1 VTQQAEKTSSA
12 FPALEDV
19 ASGAS
24 PRVAIAFGGGG
35 ARGLAHIHVIETL
48 DELGIRPVAISGSSI
63 GAIMGAG
70 MAAGMTGEAIREHAL
85 MTVGNKT
92 AVVSRLWGLRPQT
105 VRDAV
110 ANGVRIGQFNLERI
124 LKAFLPADLP
134 DRFED
139 LPIPMT
145 VTATDYYGQQ
155 EVLVSE
161 GQLFPALAASSA
173 IPAVFMP
180 VRLHGRVMIDG
191 GISNP
196 VPYECLMD
204 RADIVIGID
213 VVGAPEGDG
222 THIPNR
228 MESIFGSGQLMMQT
242 AITLKLRIQ
251 PPHIFL
257 RPAVGRT
264 GVMDFLKAREVLAM
278 SQGVKDELKYALD
291 GAIEAHAR
299 AERL

>member
-1 VTQQAEKTSSA
+1 MQQAEKTSTES
-12 FPALEDV
+12 PAAQDTPHGSL
-19 ASGAS
+19 
-24 PRVAIAFGGGG
+24 PRIAVAFGGGG
-35 ARGLAHIHVIETL
+35 ARGLSHIHVIETL

-70 MAAGMTGEAIREHAL
+70 MAAGMTGAAIREHAL
-85 MTVGNKT
+85 MTVGNKG

-124 LKAFLPADLP
+124 LKAFLPAELP
-134 DRFED
+134 ERFED
-139 LPIPMT
+139 LLIPMT
-145 VTATDYYGQQ
+145 VTATDYYAQA
-155 EVLVSE
+155 EVLVKE
-161 GQLFPALAASSA
+161 GALFPALAASSA

-204 RADIVIGID
+204 LADIVIGID

-242 AITLKLRIQ
+242 AISLKLKLQ
-251 PPHIFL
+251 APHIFL
-257 RPAVGRT
+257 RPVVGRT
-264 GVMDFLKAREVLAM
+264 GVMDFLKARDVLTM
-278 SQGVKDELKYALD
+278 SAGVKDELKYALD
-291 GAIEAHAR
+291 REIEA
-299 AERL
+299 RLKA

>member
-1 VTQQAEKTSSA
+1 MPT
-12 FPALEDV
+12 V
-19 ASGAS
+19 A
-24 PRVAIAFGGGG
+24 VAFGGGG
-35 ARGLAHIHVIETL
+35 ARGLAHIHVIEAL

-70 MAAGMTGEAIREHAL
+70 MAAGMSGEAIREHAL

-92 AVVSRLWGLRPQT
+92 AVVSRIWGMRPQT

-110 ANGVRIGQFNLERI
+110 AKGIRIGQFNLERI

-134 DRFED
+134 DRFAD
-139 LPIPMT
+139 LLVPMQVIT
-145 VTATDYYGQQ
+145 TDYYGQN
-155 EVLVSE
+155 EVIITE
-161 GQLFPALAASSA
+161 GQLFPALAASSS

-180 VRLHGRVMIDG
+180 VRMNDRVMIDG

-204 RADIVIGID
+204 IADIVIGID

-242 AITLKLRIQ
+242 AITLKLKIQ

-264 GVMDFLKAREVLAM
+264 GVMDFLKARDVLAM
-278 SQGVKDELKYALD
+278 SAGVKDDLKRELD
-291 GAIEAHAR
+291 RQFEA
-299 AERL
+299 RLKV

>member
-1 VTQQAEKTSSA
+1 MRQAAVIANSEM
-12 FPALEDV
+12 PD
-19 ASGAS
+19 ASRM
-24 PRVAIAFGGGG
+24 PTVAIAFGGGG
-35 ARGLAHIHVIETL
+35 ARGLAHIHVIEAL
-48 DELGIRPVAISGSSI
+48 DELGIRPVAISGASI
-63 GAIMGAG
+63 GAIMGTG
-70 MAAGMTGEAIREHAL
+70 MAAGMSGEAIREHAL

-92 AVVSRLWGLRPQT
+92 AVVSRIWGLRPQT

-110 ANGVRIGQFNLERI
+110 AKGIRIGQFNLERI
-124 LKAFLPADLP
+124 LKAFLPAGLP

-139 LPIPMT
+139 LPIPMNVIT
-145 VTATDYYGQQ
+145 TDYYGQS
-155 EVLVSE
+155 EVIIGE
-161 GQLFPALAASSA
+161 GALFPALAASSS

-204 RADIVIGID
+204 IADIVIGVD

-242 AITLKLRIQ
+242 AITLKLKLQ

-278 SQGVKDELKYALD
+278 SAGVKDELKRALD
-291 GAIEAHAR
+291 QEFEARLR
-299 AERL
+299 A

>member
-1 VTQQAEKTSSA
+1 MQQAAAIANNEM
-12 FPALEDV
+12 PV
-19 ASGAS
+19 ASRM
-24 PRVAIAFGGGG
+24 PTVAIAFGGGG
-35 ARGLAHIHVIETL
+35 ARGLAHIHVIEAL
-48 DELGIRPVAISGSSI
+48 DELGIRPVAISGASI

-70 MAAGMTGEAIREHAL
+70 MAAGMSGEAIREHAL

-92 AVVSRLWGLRPQT
+92 AVVSRIWGLRPQT

-110 ANGVRIGQFNLERI
+110 AKGIRIGQFNLERI
-124 LKAFLPADLP
+124 LKAFLPAGLP

-139 LPIPMT
+139 LLIPMNVIT
-145 VTATDYYGQQ
+145 TDYYGQS
-155 EVLVSE
+155 EVIIGE
-161 GQLFPALAASSA
+161 GALFPALAASSS

-204 RADIVIGID
+204 SADIVIGVD

-242 AITLKLRIQ
+242 AITLKLKLQ

-278 SQGVKDELKYALD
+278 SAGVKDELKRALD
-291 GAIEAHAR
+291 QEFEARLR
-299 AERL
+299 A

>member
-1 VTQQAEKTSSA
+1 MQQAVIESNDMPVPSA
-12 FPALEDV
+12 TPTV
-19 ASGAS
+19 A
-24 PRVAIAFGGGG
+24 VAFGGGG
-35 ARGLAHIHVIETL
+35 ARGLAHIHVIDAL
-48 DELGIRPVAISGSSI
+48 DELGIRPVAISGASI
-63 GAIMGAG
+63 GAIMGTG
-70 MAAGMTGEAIREHAL
+70 MAAGMTGDAIREHAL

-92 AVVSRLWGLRPQT
+92 AVVSRIWGLRPQT

-110 ANGVRIGQFNLERI
+110 AKGIRIGQFNLERI

-139 LPIPMT
+139 LPIPMNVIT
-145 VTATDYYGQQ
+145 TDYYGQN
-155 EVLVSE
+155 EVVINE
-161 GQLFPALAASSA
+161 GALFPALAASSS

-180 VRLHGRVMIDG
+180 VRLDGRVMIDG

-204 RADIVIGID
+204 IADIVIGVD

-242 AITLKLRIQ
+242 AISLKLKLR

-257 RPAVGRT
+257 RPSVGRT

-278 SQGVKDELKYALD
+278 SAGVKDELKRALD
-291 GAIEAHAR
+291 QEFEARIR
-299 AERL
+299 A

>member
-1 VTQQAEKTSSA
+1 MQQAGIVNSVI
-12 FPALEDV
+12 PATGGTMPTV
-19 ASGAS
+19 A
-24 PRVAIAFGGGG
+24 VAFGGGG
-35 ARGLAHIHVIETL
+35 ARGLAHIHVIEAL

-70 MAAGMTGEAIREHAL
+70 MAAGMSGEAIREHAL

-92 AVVSRLWGLRPQT
+92 AVVSRIWGMRPQT

-110 ANGVRIGQFNLERI
+110 AKGIRIGQFNLERI

-134 DRFED
+134 DRFAD
-139 LPIPMT
+139 LLVPMQVIT
-145 VTATDYYGQQ
+145 TDYYGQN
-155 EVLVSE
+155 EVIITE
-161 GQLFPALAASSA
+161 GQLFPALAASSS

-180 VRLHGRVMIDG
+180 VRMNDRVMIDG

-204 RADIVIGID
+204 IADIVIGID

-242 AITLKLRIQ
+242 AITLKLKIQ

-264 GVMDFLKAREVLAM
+264 GVMDFLKARDVLAM
-278 SQGVKDELKYALD
+278 SAGVKDDLKRELD
-291 GAIEAHAR
+291 RQFEA
-299 AERL
+299 RLKA

>member
-1 VTQQAEKTSSA
+1 VQQAGIVNSVI
-12 FPALEDV
+12 PATDGLTPVSGMPTV
-19 ASGAS
+19 A
-24 PRVAIAFGGGG
+24 VAFGGGG
-35 ARGLAHIHVIETL
+35 ARGLAHIHVIEAL

-92 AVVSRLWGLRPQT
+92 AVVSRIWGLRPQT

-110 ANGVRIGQFNLERI
+110 AKGIRIGQFNLERI

-139 LPIPMT
+139 LLVPMQVIT
-145 VTATDYYGQQ
+145 TDYYGQS
-155 EVLVSE
+155 EVIIDH
-161 GQLFPALAASSA
+161 GQLFPALAASSS

-180 VRLHGRVMIDG
+180 VRMNDRVMIDG

-204 RADIVIGID
+204 VADIVIGID

-242 AITLKLRIQ
+242 AITLKLKIQ

-257 RPAVGRT
+257 RPTVGRT

-278 SQGVKDELKYALD
+278 SAGVKDDLKRELD
-291 GAIEAHAR
+291 RQFEARIKA
-299 AERL
+299 

>member
-1 VTQQAEKTSSA
+1 MQQAGIVNSVI
-12 FPALEDV
+12 PATGGTMPTV
-19 ASGAS
+19 A
-24 PRVAIAFGGGG
+24 VAFGGGG
-35 ARGLAHIHVIETL
+35 ARGLAHIHVIEAL

-70 MAAGMTGEAIREHAL
+70 MAAGMSGEAIREHAL

-92 AVVSRLWGLRPQT
+92 AVVSRIWGMRPQT

-110 ANGVRIGQFNLERI
+110 AKGIRIGQFNLERI

-134 DRFED
+134 DRFAD
-139 LPIPMT
+139 LLVPMQVIT
-145 VTATDYYGQQ
+145 TDYYGQN
-155 EVLVSE
+155 EVIITE
-161 GQLFPALAASSA
+161 GQLFPALAASSS

-180 VRLHGRVMIDG
+180 VRMNDRVMIDG

-204 RADIVIGID
+204 IADIVIGID

-242 AITLKLRIQ
+242 AITLKLKIQ

-264 GVMDFLKAREVLAM
+264 GVMDFLKARDVLAM
-278 SQGVKDELKYALD
+278 SAGVKDDLKRALD
-291 GAIEAHAR
+291 QQFEARIKA
-299 AERL
+299 

>member
-1 VTQQAEKTSSA
+1 M
-12 FPALEDV
+12 PV
-19 ASGAS
+19 ASRM
-24 PRVAIAFGGGG
+24 PTVAIAFGGGG
-35 ARGLAHIHVIETL
+35 ARGLAHIHVIEAL
-48 DELGIRPVAISGSSI
+48 DELGIRPVAISGASI

-70 MAAGMTGEAIREHAL
+70 MAAGMSGEAIREHAL

-92 AVVSRLWGLRPQT
+92 AVVSRIWGLRPQT

-110 ANGVRIGQFNLERI
+110 AKGIRIGQFNLERI
-124 LKAFLPADLP
+124 LKAFLPAGLP

-139 LPIPMT
+139 LPIPMNVIT
-145 VTATDYYGQQ
+145 TDYYGQS
-155 EVLVSE
+155 EVIIGE
-161 GQLFPALAASSA
+161 GALFPALAASSS

-204 RADIVIGID
+204 IADIVIGVD

-242 AITLKLRIQ
+242 AITLKLRLQ

-278 SQGVKDELKYALD
+278 SAGVKDELKRALD
-291 GAIEAHAR
+291 QEFEARLR
-299 AERL
+299 A

>member
-1 VTQQAEKTSSA
+1 MPT
-12 FPALEDV
+12 V
-19 ASGAS
+19 A
-24 PRVAIAFGGGG
+24 VAFGGGG
-35 ARGLAHIHVIETL
+35 ARGLAHIHVIEAL

-92 AVVSRLWGLRPQT
+92 AVVSRIWGLRPQT

-110 ANGVRIGQFNLERI
+110 AKGIRIGQFNLERI

-139 LPIPMT
+139 LLVPMQVIT
-145 VTATDYYGQQ
+145 TDYYGQS
-155 EVLVSE
+155 EVIIDH
-161 GQLFPALAASSA
+161 GQLFPALAASSS

-180 VRLHGRVMIDG
+180 VRMNDRVMIDG

-204 RADIVIGID
+204 VADIVIGID

-242 AITLKLRIQ
+242 AITLKLKIQ

-278 SQGVKDELKYALD
+278 SAGVKEDLKRALD
-291 GAIEAHAR
+291 QQFEARIKA
-299 AERL
+299 

>member
-1 VTQQAEKTSSA
+1 MQQAGIVNSVI
-12 FPALEDV
+12 PATDGLTPVSGMPTV
-19 ASGAS
+19 A
-24 PRVAIAFGGGG
+24 VAFGGGG
-35 ARGLAHIHVIETL
+35 ARGLAHIHVIEAL

-92 AVVSRLWGLRPQT
+92 AVVSRIWGLRPQT

-110 ANGVRIGQFNLERI
+110 AKGIRIGQFNLERI

-139 LPIPMT
+139 LLVPMQVIT
-145 VTATDYYGQQ
+145 TDYYGQS
-155 EVLVSE
+155 EVIIDH
-161 GQLFPALAASSA
+161 GQLFPALAASSS

-180 VRLHGRVMIDG
+180 VRMNDRVMIDG

-204 RADIVIGID
+204 VADIVIGID

-242 AITLKLRIQ
+242 AITLKLKIQ

-257 RPAVGRT
+257 RPTVGRT

-278 SQGVKDELKYALD
+278 SAGVKDDLKRELD
-291 GAIEAHAR
+291 RQFEA
-299 AERL
+299 RLKA

>member
-1 VTQQAEKTSSA
+1 VQQAVIESNDMPVPSA
-12 FPALEDV
+12 TPTV
-19 ASGAS
+19 A
-24 PRVAIAFGGGG
+24 VAFGGGG
-35 ARGLAHIHVIETL
+35 ARGLAHIHVIDAL
-48 DELGIRPVAISGSSI
+48 DELGIRPVAISGASI
-63 GAIMGAG
+63 GAIMGTG
-70 MAAGMTGEAIREHAL
+70 MAAGMTGDAIREHAL

-92 AVVSRLWGLRPQT
+92 AVVSRIWGLRPQT

-110 ANGVRIGQFNLERI
+110 AKGIRIGQFDLERI

-139 LPIPMT
+139 LPIPMNVIT
-145 VTATDYYGQQ
+145 TDYYGQN
-155 EVLVSE
+155 EVVINE
-161 GQLFPALAASSA
+161 GALFPALAASSS

-180 VRLHGRVMIDG
+180 VRLDGRVMIDG

-196 VPYECLMD
+196 VPYECLMEI
-204 RADIVIGID
+204 ADIVIGVD

-242 AITLKLRIQ
+242 AISLKLKLR

-257 RPAVGRT
+257 RPSVGRT

-278 SQGVKDELKYALD
+278 SAGVKDELKRALD
-291 GAIEAHAR
+291 QEFEA
-299 AERL
+299 RLKA

>member
-1 VTQQAEKTSSA
+1 MPT
-12 FPALEDV
+12 V
-19 ASGAS
+19 A
-24 PRVAIAFGGGG
+24 VAFGGGG

-92 AVVSRLWGLRPQT
+92 AVVSRIWGLRPQT

-110 ANGVRIGQFNLERI
+110 AKGIRIGQFNLERI

-139 LPIPMT
+139 LLVPMQVIT
-145 VTATDYYGQQ
+145 TDYYGQS
-155 EVLVSE
+155 EVIIDH
-161 GQLFPALAASSA
+161 GQLFPALAASSS

-180 VRLHGRVMIDG
+180 VRMNDRVMIDG

-204 RADIVIGID
+204 VADIVIGID

-242 AITLKLRIQ
+242 AITLKLKIQ

-257 RPAVGRT
+257 RPTVGRT

-278 SQGVKDELKYALD
+278 SAGVKDDLKRELD
-291 GAIEAHAR
+291 RQFEA
-299 AERL
+299 RLKA

>member
-1 VTQQAEKTSSA
+1 MPT
-12 FPALEDV
+12 V
-19 ASGAS
+19 A
-24 PRVAIAFGGGG
+24 VAFGGGG
-35 ARGLAHIHVIETL
+35 ARGLAHIHVIEAL

-92 AVVSRLWGLRPQT
+92 AVVSRIWGLRPQT

-110 ANGVRIGQFNLERI
+110 AKGIRIGQFNLERI

-139 LPIPMT
+139 LLVPMQVIT
-145 VTATDYYGQQ
+145 TDYYGQS
-155 EVLVSE
+155 EVIIDH
-161 GQLFPALAASSA
+161 GQLFPALAASSS

-180 VRLHGRVMIDG
+180 VRMNDRVMIDG

-204 RADIVIGID
+204 VADIVIGID

-242 AITLKLRIQ
+242 AITLKLKIQ

-257 RPAVGRT
+257 RPTVGRT

-278 SQGVKDELKYALD
+278 SAGVKDDLKRALEQQF
-291 GAIEAHAR
+291 EARIKA
-299 AERL
+299 

>member
-1 VTQQAEKTSSA
+1 VQQAGVISTELPATSDM
-12 FPALEDV
+12 PTV
-19 ASGAS
+19 A
-24 PRVAIAFGGGG
+24 VAFGGGG
-35 ARGLAHIHVIETL
+35 ARGLSHIHIIEAL
-48 DELGIRPVAISGSSI
+48 DELGIRPLAISGSSI

-70 MAAGMTGEAIREHAL
+70 MAAGMSGAAIREHAL

-92 AVVSRLWGLRPQT
+92 AIVSRIWGMRPQT

-110 ANGVRIGQFNLERI
+110 AKGIRIGQYNLERI

-139 LPIPMT
+139 LPIAMK
-145 VTATDYYGQQ
+145 VIATDYYGQK
-155 EVLVSE
+155 EVIVEE
-161 GQLFPALAASSA
+161 GALFPALAASSS

-180 VRLHGRVMIDG
+180 VRLYDRVMIDG

-204 RADIVIGID
+204 MADIVIGID

-242 AITLKLRIQ
+242 AITLKLKLQ

-257 RPAVGRT
+257 RPTVGRT

-278 SQGVKDELKYALD
+278 SAGVKDELKYALSQE
-291 GAIEAHAR
+291 IEA
-299 AERL
+299 RLRL

>member
-1 VTQQAEKTSSA
+1 MVGVEVQQAEKTSTELPAAPDSA
-12 FPALEDV
+12 RGSL
-19 ASGAS
+19 
-24 PRVAIAFGGGG
+24 PRVAVAFGGGG
-35 ARGLAHIHVIETL
+35 ARGLSHIHIIETL
-48 DELGIRPVAISGSSI
+48 DELGIRPVAIAGSSI

-70 MAAGMTGEAIREHAL
+70 MAAGMTGAAIREHAL
-85 MTVGNKT
+85 MTVGNKG

-124 LKAFLPADLP
+124 LKAFLPAELP
-134 DRFED
+134 ERFED
-139 LPIPMT
+139 LQIPMT
-145 VTATDYYGQQ
+145 VTATDYYAQA

-161 GQLFPALAASSA
+161 GALFPALAASSA

-204 RADIVIGID
+204 LADIVIGID

-242 AITLKLRIQ
+242 AISLKLRLQ
-251 PPHIFL
+251 APHIFL
-257 RPAVGRT
+257 RPVVGRT
-264 GVMDFLKAREVLAM
+264 GVMDFLKARDVLTM
-278 SQGVKDELKYALD
+278 SAGVKDELKYALD
-291 GAIEAHAR
+291 REIEA
-299 AERL
+299 RL

>member
-1 VTQQAEKTSSA
+1 MQQAGIVNSVI
-12 FPALEDV
+12 PATGGTMPTV
-19 ASGAS
+19 A
-24 PRVAIAFGGGG
+24 VAFGGGG
-35 ARGLAHIHVIETL
+35 ARGLAHIHIIEAL

-70 MAAGMTGEAIREHAL
+70 MAAGMSGEAIREHAL

-92 AVVSRLWGLRPQT
+92 AVVSRIWGMRPQT

-110 ANGVRIGQFNLERI
+110 AKGIRIGQFNLERI

-134 DRFED
+134 DRFAD
-139 LPIPMT
+139 LLVPMQVIT
-145 VTATDYYGQQ
+145 TDYYGQN
-155 EVLVSE
+155 EVIITE
-161 GQLFPALAASSA
+161 GQLFPALAASSS

-180 VRLHGRVMIDG
+180 VRMNDRVMIDG

-204 RADIVIGID
+204 IADIVIGID

-242 AITLKLRIQ
+242 AITLKLKIQ

-264 GVMDFLKAREVLAM
+264 GVMDFLKARDVLAM
-278 SQGVKDELKYALD
+278 SAGVKDDLKRELD
-291 GAIEAHAR
+291 RQFEA
-299 AERL
+299 RLKA

>member
-1 VTQQAEKTSSA
+1 MQQAEIISPKL
-12 FPALEDV
+12 PAISDLPTV
-19 ASGAS
+19 A
-24 PRVAIAFGGGG
+24 VAFGGGG
-35 ARGLAHIHVIETL
+35 ARGLAHIHIIETL
-48 DELGIRPVAISGSSI
+48 DELGIRPVAISGSSM

-70 MAAGMTGEAIREHAL
+70 MAAGMSGAEIREHAL
-85 MTVGNKT
+85 TTVGNKT
-92 AVVSRLWGLRPQT
+92 AVVARIWGLRPAT

-110 ANGVRIGQFNLERI
+110 AKGIRIGQFNLERI
-124 LKAFLPADLP
+124 LKAFLPAELP
-134 DRFED
+134 ARFED
-139 LPIPMT
+139 LLVPMKVIT
-145 VTATDYYGQQ
+145 TDYYGQN
-155 EVLVSE
+155 EVIIEE
-161 GQLFPALAASSA
+161 GELFPALAASSA

-180 VRLHGRVMIDG
+180 VRLRGRVMIDG

-204 RADIVIGID
+204 LADIVVGID

-242 AITLKLRIQ
+242 AITLKLKLCQ
-251 PPHIFL
+251 PHIFL

-278 SQGVKDELKYALD
+278 SVGVKDELKFALD
-291 GAIEAHAR
+291 REIEA
-299 AERL
+299 RLKR

>member
-1 VTQQAEKTSSA
+1 MQQAGVISTELPATSDM
-12 FPALEDV
+12 PTV
-19 ASGAS
+19 A
-24 PRVAIAFGGGG
+24 VAFGGGG
-35 ARGLAHIHVIETL
+35 ARGLSHIHIIEAL
-48 DELGIRPVAISGSSI
+48 DELGIRPLAISGSSI

-70 MAAGMTGEAIREHAL
+70 MAAGMSGAAIREHAL

-92 AVVSRLWGLRPQT
+92 AIVSRIWGMRPQT

-110 ANGVRIGQFNLERI
+110 AKGIRIGQYNLERI

-139 LPIPMT
+139 LPIAMK
-145 VTATDYYGQQ
+145 VIATDYYGQK
-155 EVLVSE
+155 EVIVEE
-161 GQLFPALAASSA
+161 GALFPALAASSS

-180 VRLHGRVMIDG
+180 VRLYDRVMIDG

-204 RADIVIGID
+204 MADIVIGID

-242 AITLKLRIQ
+242 AITLKLKLQ
-251 PPHIFL
+251 SPHIFL
-257 RPAVGRT
+257 RPTVGRT

-278 SQGVKDELKYALD
+278 SAGVKDELKYALSQE
-291 GAIEAHAR
+291 IEA
-299 AERL
+299 RLRL

>member
-1 VTQQAEKTSSA
+1 MTQQAEKTSSA

-19 ASGAS
+19 AFGAS

-299 AERL
+299 G

>member
-1 VTQQAEKTSSA
+1 M
-12 FPALEDV
+12 PV
-19 ASGAS
+19 ASRM
-24 PRVAIAFGGGG
+24 PTVAIAFGGGG
-35 ARGLAHIHVIETL
+35 ARGLAHIHVIEAL
-48 DELGIRPVAISGSSI
+48 DELGIRPVAISGASI
-63 GAIMGAG
+63 GAIMGVG
-70 MAAGMTGEAIREHAL
+70 MAAGMSGEAIREHAL

-92 AVVSRLWGLRPQT
+92 AVVSRIWGLRPQT

-110 ANGVRIGQFNLERI
+110 AKGIRIGQFNLERI
-124 LKAFLPADLP
+124 LKAFLPAGLP

-139 LPIPMT
+139 LPIPMNVIT
-145 VTATDYYGQQ
+145 TDYYGQS
-155 EVLVSE
+155 EVIIGE
-161 GQLFPALAASSA
+161 GALFPALAASSS

-204 RADIVIGID
+204 IADIVIGVD

-242 AITLKLRIQ
+242 AITLKLKLQ

-278 SQGVKDELKYALD
+278 SAGVKDELKRALD
-291 GAIEAHAR
+291 QEFEARLR
-299 AERL
+299 A

>member
-1 VTQQAEKTSSA
+1 MTQQAEKTSSA
-12 FPALEDV
+12 LPAVEDHP
-19 ASGAS
+19 SGSS
-24 PRVAIAFGGGG
+24 PRIAIAFGGGG

-180 VRLHGRVMIDG
+180 VRLYGRVMIDG

-278 SQGVKDELKYALD
+278 SAGVKDELKYALD

-299 AERL
+299 AQ

>member
-1 VTQQAEKTSSA
+1 MNSVI
-12 FPALEDV
+12 PATGGTMPTV
-19 ASGAS
+19 A
-24 PRVAIAFGGGG
+24 VAFGGGG
-35 ARGLAHIHVIETL
+35 ARGLAHIHVIEAL

-70 MAAGMTGEAIREHAL
+70 MAAGMSGEAIREHAL

-92 AVVSRLWGLRPQT
+92 AVVSRIWGMRPQT

-110 ANGVRIGQFNLERI
+110 AKGIRIGQFNLERI

-134 DRFED
+134 DRFAD
-139 LPIPMT
+139 LLVPMQVIT
-145 VTATDYYGQQ
+145 TDYYGQN
-155 EVLVSE
+155 EVIITE
-161 GQLFPALAASSA
+161 GQLFPALAASSS

-180 VRLHGRVMIDG
+180 VRMNDRVMIDG

-204 RADIVIGID
+204 VADIVIGID

-242 AITLKLRIQ
+242 AITLKLKIQ

-278 SQGVKDELKYALD
+278 SAGVKDDLKRELD
-291 GAIEAHAR
+291 RQFES
-299 AERL
+299 RLKA

>member
-1 VTQQAEKTSSA
+1 VQQAGIVNSVI
-12 FPALEDV
+12 PATGGTMPTV
-19 ASGAS
+19 A
-24 PRVAIAFGGGG
+24 VAFGGGG
-35 ARGLAHIHVIETL
+35 ARGLAHIHVIEAL

-70 MAAGMTGEAIREHAL
+70 MAAGMSGEAIREHAL

-92 AVVSRLWGLRPQT
+92 AVVSRIWGMRPQT

-110 ANGVRIGQFNLERI
+110 AKGIRIGQFNLERI

-134 DRFED
+134 DRFAD
-139 LPIPMT
+139 LLVPMQVIT
-145 VTATDYYGQQ
+145 TDYYGQN
-155 EVLVSE
+155 EVIITE
-161 GQLFPALAASSA
+161 GQLFPALAASSS

-180 VRLHGRVMIDG
+180 VRMNDRVMIDG

-204 RADIVIGID
+204 IADIVIGID

-242 AITLKLRIQ
+242 AITLKLKIQ

-264 GVMDFLKAREVLAM
+264 GVMDFLKARDVLAM
-278 SQGVKDELKYALD
+278 SAGVKDDLKRALD
-291 GAIEAHAR
+291 QQFEARIKA
-299 AERL
+299 

>member
-1 VTQQAEKTSSA
+1 MPT
-12 FPALEDV
+12 V
-19 ASGAS
+19 A
-24 PRVAIAFGGGG
+24 VAFGGGG
-35 ARGLAHIHVIETL
+35 ARGLAHIHVIEAL

-70 MAAGMTGEAIREHAL
+70 MAAGMSGEAIREHAL

-92 AVVSRLWGLRPQT
+92 AVVSRIWGMRPQT

-110 ANGVRIGQFNLERI
+110 AKGIRIGQFNLERI

-134 DRFED
+134 DRFAD
-139 LPIPMT
+139 LLVPMQVIT
-145 VTATDYYGQQ
+145 TDYYGQN
-155 EVLVSE
+155 EVIITE
-161 GQLFPALAASSA
+161 GQLFPALAASSS

-180 VRLHGRVMIDG
+180 VRMNDRVMIDG

-204 RADIVIGID
+204 VADIVIGID

-242 AITLKLRIQ
+242 AITLKLKIQ

-278 SQGVKDELKYALD
+278 SAGVKEDLKRELD
-291 GAIEAHAR
+291 RQFEA
-299 AERL
+299 RLKA